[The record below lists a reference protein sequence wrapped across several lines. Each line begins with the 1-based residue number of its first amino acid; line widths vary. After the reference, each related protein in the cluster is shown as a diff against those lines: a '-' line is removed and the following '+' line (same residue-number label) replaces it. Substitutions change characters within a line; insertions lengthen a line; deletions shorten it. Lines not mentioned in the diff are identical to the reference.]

1 MTQGPRRVQQTPF
14 GQSVNRDFGDAQIN
28 GCFRAF
34 ESLLLD
40 RWFRVTIMRV
50 TIASCCLLG
59 NLTIALLHTN
69 LIQP

>member
-1 MTQGPRRVQQTPF
+1 
-14 GQSVNRDFGDAQIN
+14 
-28 GCFRAF
+28 
-34 ESLLLD
+34 
-40 RWFRVTIMRV
+40 VTIMRV